1 MNYNY
6 LFALLE
12 EGGTTG
18 SNVYET
24 LINGCADYI
33 TGIGTLL
40 IMLLGVALL
49 IIFAIRLYQYFKSG
63 GRGDIVTPLLGLAVG
78 GVLLLGAGDVILQ
91 GTLAKAGKATLDKII
106 TAKSSALDSD
116 VSVGGTPGEKGIGVI
131 LDHYIKPTGE
141 AFTLIVGCILIILAC
156 YAVGNFI
163 IKKQQ
168 PSWVKVIIMGL
179 LGGAMYASAGKG
191 EGWKFVREKL
201 VKMTRATLSAI
212 MGGADSDGDV
222 YSVMKNAGSY
232 LESIAGLLVVFIG
245 LLLVFVAVMQ
255 IAKNLSSGGRTQVN
269 WVVCLLALLVG
280 GAFLVGGYG
289 LLSGLASASK
299 ATLETATGGSS
310 STSGTP
316 SP

>member
-49 IIFAIRLYQYFKSG
+49 IIFATRLYQYFKSG

-106 TAKSSALDSD
+106 TASGDSSD
-116 VSVGGTPGEKGIGVI
+116 VSGTDDSPAGKGIDVI
-131 LDHYIKPTGE
+131 LQHYIQPTGE

-168 PSWVKVIIMGL
+168 PNWVKVIIMGL

-201 VKMTRATLSAI
+201 VKMTRATVSAI
-212 MGGADSDGDV
+212 MGTGDTDGDV

-299 ATLETATGGSS
+299 VTLETAVKGSS
-310 STSGTP
+310 
-316 SP
+316 